1 MWLCSISTYF
11 FVEEIQC
18 QLQPDCFHV
27 SLLQCRG
34 DVHVHVEKMPHDS
47 VLFRLLDFQLREQF
61 DEPFE
66 RLLVTIYP
74 EEVHLC
80 SRQRK
85 SNIMFTNCCSSW
97 KNVGGT
103 RRVAEWLHVQKK
115 KKIEIFNF
123 AAAAA
128 LLEYL
133 WNRMFTLHFLHH
145 LIILAKH

>member
-1 MWLCSISTYF
+1 MFKFLALFFWIIQCIYDKPEKNLIPGSRVASVYL
-11 FVEEIQC
+11 FVEEVQC

-74 EEVHLC
+74 EEVHLL
-80 SRQRK
+80 SKER
-85 SNIMFTNCCSSW
+85 
-97 KNVGGT
+97 
-103 RRVAEWLHVQKK
+103 
-115 KKIEIFNF
+115 KKINF
-123 AAAAA
+123 
-128 LLEYL
+128 
-133 WNRMFTLHFLHH
+133 FTCVC
-145 LIILAKH
+145 IQSIEQD